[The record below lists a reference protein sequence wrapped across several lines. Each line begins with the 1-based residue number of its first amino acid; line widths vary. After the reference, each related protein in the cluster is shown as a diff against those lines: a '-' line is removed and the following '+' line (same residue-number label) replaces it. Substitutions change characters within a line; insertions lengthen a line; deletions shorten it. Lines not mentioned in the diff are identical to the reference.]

1 MIDKILN
8 KFKRSKKSFMLYAC
22 ANGKTV
28 ELDKV
33 KDEVFSTGML
43 GKGIAIEPENGRL
56 YAPCAG
62 EVGHIF
68 DTKHAINIISDF
80 GAEILLHIG
89 LDTVKLKGKGF
100 DVKVKEGDRVNKGD
114 LLCVFDIEVI
124 KSAGLNATTPM
135 VITNSD
141 QFGQI
146 DPRPEC
152 EIKSGDAVLRIT
164 K

>member
-1 MIDKILN
+1 MMGKILN
-8 KFKRSKKSFMLYAC
+8 KLSRSKKSFMLYSY

-28 ELDKV
+28 ELNRV
-33 KDEVFSTGML
+33 NDEVFSTGML
-43 GKGIAIEPENGRL
+43 GQGIAIEPEDGRL

-68 DTKHAINIISDF
+68 DTKHAINFISDF

-100 DVKVKEGDRVNKGD
+100 DLKVKEGDRVNKGD

-124 KSAGLNATTPM
+124 KEAGLKATTPM

-141 QFGQI
+141 NFSRI

-152 EIKSGDAVLRIT
+152 EIKVGDSVLRIE

>member
-1 MIDKILN
+1 MIEKLLE
-8 KFKRSKKSFMLYAC
+8 KFSRSKKSFMLYAF

-28 ELDKV
+28 QLDKV

-43 GKGIAIEPENGRL
+43 GRGIAIQPSDGKL
-56 YAPCAG
+56 YAPCDG
-62 EVGHIF
+62 QVGHIF

-80 GAEILLHIG
+80 GSEILLHIG

-100 DVKVKEGDRVNKGD
+100 ELKVKEGDRVNKGD
-114 LLCVFDIEVI
+114 LLCVFDIDVI
-124 KSAGLNATTPM
+124 KNAQLLPTTPM

-141 QFGQI
+141 SFSEI
-146 DPRPEC
+146 DPRPES
-152 EIKSGDAVLRIT
+152 EIKVGDAILRIT